1 MSVAQERVWFAQ
13 ELAPDSL
20 LYNVNGYV
28 EIRGALDEALFE
40 KALRQAVDEAEALH
54 VTFGETDGVPR
65 QYLRSDRDWPLPHAD
80 LTSDDDPGATAFAAM
95 QADLEQPIDLLNG
108 PLFKQMLFKVGP
120 DRFFWYMRTHHIVC
134 DAYAFNLLVQ
144 RVSTCYTA
152 LTEDGHG
159 IPATPFSPLSEF
171 LDEDMKYAEGE
182 RSGRDRD
189 YWLEKFGDDP
199 DILNLPDRATGLWA
213 ESKSHGSWLEADYFA
228 EIKRL
233 AREARSTWQVTLTAA
248 AAAYLRHFTHTD
260 DVVLGFPVT
269 GRLTPVTRETP
280 GMASNVLPLR
290 IAVRPDMSFG
300 DLQRHVGQEM
310 RGLLRHQ
317 RYRGEDLR
325 KDLGL
330 GGLSRRMFGPSINFL
345 PLEEGLRFGP
355 CVASVHGMP
364 SGPVDDLVIIF
375 EGGSGDDGIGVR
387 ITGNV
392 AAYDAEAITGHGQ
405 RFVAYL
411 RALTA
416 DPARPIGTLD
426 VMAPDERA
434 RVLTEW
440 NGTAHDLDAGTLPDW
455 FEAQVRRT
463 PDATALVHEGE
474 RLTYRELNERANRL
488 AHRLIAR
495 GAGPERLVGLVLP
508 RSVELVVAVL
518 AVLKSGAGYLP
529 VDPDAP
535 AARIDAVLAEAR
547 PVLVLDTV
555 EAVRDVSGHPASD
568 PTDADRAAPLRADH
582 PAYVIFTSGSTGKPK
597 GVVNTHRNVTRLL
610 SATEEQYGFGERD
623 VWTLFH
629 SYAFDFSVWELWGAL
644 LYGGRLVV
652 VPHTVSRS
660 PEAFLDLLADERVTV
675 LNQTPSA
682 FYQLIEADQRRPDS
696 RLALRYV
703 IFGGEALVPGRLGE
717 WYDRHPEDRPTLVN
731 MYGITETTVHVTQ
744 HALTRASAAADSGS
758 TVGPALPD
766 LRAYVLDAGL
776 RPVPP
781 GAVGELY
788 VAGPGLARGY
798 LGRPSLTADRF
809 VACPF
814 GPAGSRMYRTG
825 DLAHWTSDGL
835 LVHEGRADHQV
846 KIRGFRIELGEVE
859 AALSRHPRVAQVA
872 VVARED
878 RPGDKRLVAYVVP
891 RDGGF
896 DPSELRSYAGES
908 VPSYMVP
915 AAVVAVD
922 SLPLTPNGKLNQRAL
937 PAPRFDAASAGRAPR
952 TAHEEILCGLFA
964 EVLGVQQPGIDDN
977 FFDLGGHSLLAT
989 RLAVRVRAELGAE
1002 IQLSTLFESPTVAG
1016 LAAALA
1022 ADPAASAAVRP
1033 ALVPMPRPEAVPL
1046 SFAQQRLWF
1055 LHQVEGGGSTYNM
1068 PLALRLRGDLDREAL
1083 RAALG
1088 DVVARHESLR
1098 TVFPETDGAA
1108 RQTVLASPAVPLPV
1122 TETDEA
1128 RLSGLLDDAARTD
1141 FDLSREIPL
1150 RATLFRL
1157 GEREHVLALVL
1168 HHIAGDEWS
1177 MAPLARDLGTA
1188 YAARLDGGEP
1198 GWRPLPVQYADY
1210 SLWQRELL
1218 GDETDP
1224 DSLAHRQLAYW
1235 RTALAALPE
1244 ELDLPTDRP
1253 RPAVTGHEGAALPVA
1268 LGAELHRAL
1277 ADLAAGRGATLY
1289 MVLQAGLAALLSR
1302 LGAGDDIP
1310 VGSPVAGRTDE
1321 ALDDLVGFFVNTLV
1335 LRTDTSGNPGFGDL
1349 VDRVRAADLEAYAH
1363 QDLPFDRLV
1372 EVLNPT
1378 RSASRQPLVQIL
1390 LALQNTPEAG
1400 MELPGIDLDRYAVH
1414 PGGSKFD
1421 LSLSLTETRDASGAP
1436 AGLEGFI
1443 EYSTDLFDRGSV
1455 ELLVGRLVR
1464 LLSAAVASPERGI
1477 GDIELLTDAER
1488 TRLAG
1493 EFNDT
1498 RRDVPR
1504 LTVPAL
1510 FEARAAESPDAPA
1523 VVFDGTGPSDGSGPF
1538 GGTSLSYGELNRR
1551 ANRLARMLIARG
1563 IGPEDTVALML
1574 PRSAELVVAVL
1585 AVLKSGAAY
1594 LPVDP
1599 AYPADRIAYLLTD
1612 GAPRLTLT
1620 TAALS
1625 GGLPAGT
1632 AHWTAEEWT
1641 AAEEATAGLIG
1652 ADVLSG
1658 VYSDVLSEMN
1668 VTDAER
1674 HGPLTLSHAAYI
1686 IYTSGSSGRPKGV
1699 VCTHRGVASLLDA
1712 RGNLLDLG
1720 PGDRVLQFASLSF
1733 DAAFWELSMA
1743 LLSGATLVLASPDR
1757 LRPGAP
1763 LVALA
1768 AEHEVTHLLL
1778 PPSVLDVLAPS
1789 DLPTVRTL
1797 LVGGEASSGELVARW
1812 SPGRRM
1818 INAYGPTEITVCATL
1833 SGPLSGDARPPIG
1846 RPVTNMRAY
1855 VLDARLRPVPV
1866 GVVGELYLAGEGVAR
1881 GYLGRPGLTGERFV
1895 ACPFGEPGERMYRS
1909 GDLVRWNASGEL
1921 EYLGRADDQVK
1932 VRGHRIELGEIES
1945 VLTARPTVAQAV
1957 VMTRADR
1964 PGQLVAYVV
1973 PADPGHEV
1981 DAAELRAQ
1989 VAAALPEYM
1998 VPAVIVAL
2006 DALPLTPNGK
2016 LDRRALPAPDF
2027 GAVVA
2032 GRAPR
2037 TPREEVLCGLFAE
2050 VLGVQQVGID
2060 DNFFDLGGH
2069 SLLATR
2075 LVSRVRS
2082 VLGIELSLGALFE
2095 TPTVAG
2101 LATAAAQADAARP
2114 ALTRQSRP
2122 DAVPLSFSQ
2131 QRLWFL
2137 NRLESAGALY
2147 NMPLALRLTGTLDH
2161 DALQA
2166 ALGDVVARH
2175 ESLRTVFPD
2184 VDGEAHQS
2192 VLGSVP
2198 VPLPVTET
2206 DERELPGL
2214 LSAAAGAG
2222 FDLSSHIPVRASLFR
2237 LSATEHVLSLVLH
2250 HIAGDGW
2257 SMGPLAADLGTAY
2270 AARLEGGEPGW
2281 QPLPVQYADY
2291 ALWQRQLLGDEDES
2305 GSLAHAQLDYWR
2317 DRLAGLPDELNL
2329 PTDRPRPTESSHR
2342 GGRVAVE
2349 WDAELHQRLVA
2360 FARESSS
2367 SVFMV
2372 VQAALAT
2379 LLNRLGAGDDI
2390 PIGSPIAG
2398 RTDEALDHL
2407 IGFFTN
2413 TLVLRTD
2420 VSGQPTFRE
2429 LVSRVRSTDLDAYAH
2444 QDIPFERLVELV
2456 NPTRSRS
2463 RHPLFQVLLAFQNT
2477 PEASLELPGLAVGI
2491 EGVDVGVAK
2500 FDLSINVQERHGEQG
2515 PAGIGG
2521 TLEYNG
2527 DLFDHET
2534 AAALTARLDH
2544 VLRALLTDPDRPVS
2558 RVELLDA
2565 DERHRILTDWND
2577 TAAPVAHDTLPALFE
2592 AQAARTPDAAA
2603 VIHDGTTLSYAGLNA
2618 LANGVARQLTERGV
2632 GPEDLVAVAMR
2643 PSPRLLAG
2651 LLGVLKAG
2659 AAYLPVDCD
2668 YPADRIAHML
2678 RDSAPALLLTTEET
2692 VAGRAEFAADAE
2704 LGVESSGLPRLFCDL
2719 VPPVAENPDD
2729 ERRTRPLRPH
2739 HPAYVIYTSGSTG
2752 VPKGVVVEQR
2762 NLVDYLEWAGRS
2774 YPSAGGSAL
2783 LHSSVSFDMTVT
2795 ALLTPLTVGGSVCV
2809 GSLDEAGLPATAPTL
2824 LKGTPSHLP
2833 LLEALPGHASP
2844 TGDLLLAGEALTAEA
2859 LDSWR
2864 SAHPEVTVRNV
2875 YGPTETTVSC
2885 TEHRI
2890 APGTDPASGLTSGL
2904 ASGPL
2909 PIGRPLANTRL
2920 YVLGS
2925 GLLPVP
2931 AGVPGELYVA
2941 GHGVARGYLGRP
2953 GLTGERFVACPF
2965 GEPGERMYRTGDLVR
2980 WNTDGELEYLGRA
2993 DDQVKVRGFRIEP
3006 GEIAA
3011 VLDRHATVSHAAV
3024 VVREDRPGDKRLV
3037 AYVVPAHPGQDID
3050 PAELRAHVAATLPEY
3065 MVPAAVV
3072 TMDALPLT
3080 PNGKLDRRA
3089 LPAPDFGAV
3098 VAGRAPRTPREE
3110 VLCGL
3115 FAEVLGI
3122 QHVGIDDNF
3131 FDLGGHSLLATRLV
3145 SRVRSVLGIELSLGA
3160 LFETPTVAGLAT
3172 AATQADAARPAL
3184 TRQPRPEAVP
3194 LSFAQ
3199 RRLWFLN
3206 RLESAGALYNMP
3218 LALRL
3223 TGRLDREALQAALG
3237 DVVAR
3242 HESLRTV
3249 FPDTDGEAH
3258 QTVLGVEAAYVPI
3271 QQVTVSDEA
3280 ELRSALRQ
3288 EMTAGFDL
3296 SRELPVRAALFAA
3309 GEDEH
3314 VLSLVLHHIAGDG
3327 WSMGPLAA
3335 DLGTAYAARAEGEGP
3350 AWQPLPVQY
3359 ADYALWQR
3367 QLLGDED
3374 ESGSLAHAQL
3384 DYWRTN
3390 LAALPEE
3397 LDLPTD
3403 RPRPAVASHDGGMI
3417 PLDWDA
3423 ELHQRVVE
3431 FARESSSSVFMV
3443 VQAALAALLNRL
3455 GAGDDIPIG
3464 SPIAGR
3470 TDEALDD
3477 LIGFFTNTLVLRTD
3491 VSGQPTFRD
3500 LVSRVRT
3507 TDLDAYAHQD
3517 IPFERLVEL
3526 VNPTRSRSRHPLF
3539 QVMLAFQN
3547 TSETVVELPG
3557 LTIGAEP
3564 VDTGVAKFDLVFSLR
3579 ERAETGGLHGLLEFS
3594 GDLFDAITAA
3604 GLARRLETLLRAV
3617 VTEPD
3622 VPVSRVELLGADE
3635 RQQVLAGWNDTATPV
3650 EHGTL
3655 PALFEAQVART
3666 PDAAAVIHD
3675 GTTLSYA
3682 ELDARANRLA
3692 RLLVS
3697 RGVGPESVVA
3707 LAIPR
3712 SADLVVAVLAV
3723 VKAGAAYLN
3732 IDPDYPAERAAYMC
3746 ADAAPMGL
3754 LTVGDAGRRVP
3765 DSVPRWHLDGPEA
3778 AARLA
3783 AFPAVALADAERKF
3797 TLRTDHPAY
3806 IVYTSGSTGT
3816 PKGVLVTHHGLAS
3829 LALSHQESLGVDGAS
3844 RVLQFASLSFDASA
3858 CELAMTLLGGAAL
3871 VVPRPEQVIGD
3882 AVVRLMA
3889 EERVT
3894 HAMLPPAFVATLDP
3908 ERVPT
3913 LRGLITGGEA
3923 CPPEVTA
3930 RWSAG
3935 RRMLNAYG
3943 PTESTVCA
3951 TLSAPLT
3958 GAVSAPI
3965 GRPIAN
3971 TRVYVLGSGLRPVP
3985 AGVVGEL
3992 YLAGDGLARGY
4003 LGRPGLTGERFVACP
4018 FGEPGE
4024 RMYRTGDLVRWNTDG
4039 ELEYLGRA
4047 DDQVKVRGFRIEPGE
4062 IAAVLDRHATVSH
4075 AAVVVREDRPGDKR
4089 LVAYV
4094 VPTDPGQDIDPAELR
4109 AHVAATLPEYM
4120 VPAAVV
4126 TMDAIPLSPTGKVH
4140 REALPAP
4147 DYDAV
4152 ISGRAPRTPREE
4164 VLCGLFA
4171 EVLGLTRVGID
4182 DNFFELGGHSLLATR
4197 LVSRVRSV
4205 LGIELPLATLFE
4217 APTVV
4222 GLAAVST
4229 GAEAA
4234 RPALEP
4240 QERPEPLP
4248 LSFAQHRL
4256 WMLSRLHDADALYNM
4271 PVVLRLTGTVDR
4283 EALQAALGDVVA
4295 RHESLRTVFTE
4306 SDGHAEQRIL
4316 APAEAD
4322 FTLSVTRTDER
4333 ELPGLLHA
4341 AAGAG
4346 FDLSSEIPVR
4356 ASLFTLDEAD
4366 HVLLISLHHIAG
4378 DGWSMGP
4385 LAADLGTAYAAR
4397 LEGGEPG
4404 WQPLPVQYADYA
4416 LWQRQLLGDEDESGS
4431 LAHAQLDYWRN
4442 NLAALPEELELPT
4455 DRPRPT
4461 ESSHRG
4467 GRVAVEWDAEL
4478 HQRLVEFARESS
4490 SSVFMVVQA
4499 ALAALLNRLGA
4510 GDDIPIGSPIA
4521 GRTDEALDHLIGF
4534 FTNTLVL
4541 RTDVSGQP
4549 TFRDLVSRV
4558 RTTDLDAYAHQDIPF
4573 ERLVELVNPT
4583 RSRSRH
4589 PLFQV
4594 LLAFQNTPETALELP
4609 GLTIGAEPVD
4619 IGVAKFD
4626 LSLSLREG
4634 TDGQS
4639 AAGVRGMLEYSTDLF
4654 DHESAGLI
4662 AGRLE
4667 RLLRAVVADPD
4678 VPVGLVDIL
4687 GPEERH
4693 RTVVEWNDTQV
4704 AVPGLGSTAHETFA
4718 EQARLRPDAV
4728 AITSGARQLTYAE
4741 LDRRAN
4747 GLAHHL
4753 VDLGVRPE
4761 DRVAVL
4767 MERSADLVVALL
4779 AVLKAGAAYAPLHE
4793 SYPDERMRD
4802 VLRGSGARVLVTD
4815 RAWRERG
4822 VPENAARVVLAEEG
4836 GVAEHAP
4843 RIPGRTDAL
4852 AYVMHTSGSTGEPKG
4867 IAISH
4872 RSLLELA
4879 LDPSWAE
4886 GGRHE
4891 HVLMHA
4897 PYAFDI
4903 SDYELWVPLLSGARV
4918 VLAPPG
4924 EPDVAELKRLIVEE
4938 GITGVHFTAG
4948 LFRVVADDLGDA
4960 LGGVREI
4967 LTGGDVVSVAAV
4979 ESVLRAAPHVAV
4991 RHLYGPTEI
5000 TLCATT
5006 HLVTAADALGDRLP
5020 IGRPMAN
5027 TRTYV
5032 LDASLAPVPVGAVGE
5047 LYIAGAGLARGYLD
5061 RAALTGERFVA
5072 DPYGPAGGR
5081 MYRTG
5086 DLARWLHDGT
5096 LEFAGRADDQVK
5108 VRGFRIEPGEVEA
5121 ALTRHPSVAQSAVV
5135 VREDR
5140 PGDKRLVA
5148 YVVAADQSVDPAELR
5163 AHVGD
5168 LLPDYMVPSAVVPL
5182 DELPLTPNGKL
5193 DRAALPAPVYRTG
5206 SAAAPRTERE
5216 VLVCRLVAEVL
5227 GLEQV
5232 GVQDNFFELGGDS
5245 IGSIQLASRARSA
5258 GLALA
5263 PKDVFRTRTLAEL
5276 ASVAGELTETDT
5288 AVAADDG
5295 VGDVPLTPVMHDLRA
5310 RGGGLDGLLQ
5320 SVLLQV
5326 PADLTETGLA
5336 ATLQAAV
5343 DRHDV
5348 LRLEVMDADWR
5359 LRVRP
5364 TGAVSAA
5371 EQLRRVDTT
5380 GMDEESARALMAKE
5394 ATAAGERLSP
5404 EDGVLFQAVWF
5415 DAGET
5420 ASGRLLL
5427 TLHHL
5432 AVDGVSWRVLLHDLS
5447 TAWAA
5452 VAAGAA
5458 PRLEGVGTSF
5468 RRWANLLTEESAKPS
5483 RTAEL
5488 AYWTGLYDRPERRI
5502 GSRELDPARDTT
5514 ATARALTV
5522 AVPASV
5528 TDAVL
5533 TRVPAAYNAGVNDVL
5548 LTALALALLADR
5560 DGTDGSDGADG
5571 SGGSGGS
5578 GGGAVLVE
5586 VEGHGRH
5593 EDLMDGLD
5601 LSRTLGWF
5609 TSVHPVR
5616 IEPGTVDWD
5625 DLWQAGSAVSDVLKR
5640 AKEQLRTVPSQGLGH
5655 GLLRYL
5661 NAETAPA
5668 MAALPA
5674 PQVGFNYLGR
5684 FDGSGQ
5690 AADWGLAPE
5699 ATRDDGAGIP
5709 PGTAMPLRNPLA
5721 VNAMTR
5727 PGPEGPELR
5736 ATWTWPEGLL
5746 TEAEVAAFADAWV
5759 RALTAMA
5766 RHVERADA
5774 GGATA
5779 SDFDLVS
5786 LDQDEIEAF
5795 EDEFAFDDFF
5805 DFDDSSD
5812 IDEDG
5817 DQG

>member
-1 MSVAQERVWFAQ
+1 MAQERVWFAQ
-13 ELAPDSL
+13 KLAPNSL

-28 EIRGALDEALFE
+28 EIRGALDEELFE
-40 KALRQAVDEAEALH
+40 KALRRAVDEAEVLH
-54 VTFGETDGVPR
+54 VTFSETDGVPR
-65 QYLRSDRDWPLPHAD
+65 QSLRSERDWPLPRVD
-80 LTSDDDPGATAFAAM
+80 LTTDDDPRATAFATM
-95 QADLEQPIDLLNG
+95 ESDLERPIDLLNG
-108 PLFKQMLFKVGP
+108 PLFKQILFKVGP
-120 DRFFWYMRTHHIVC
+120 DQFFWYMRTHHIVL

-144 RVSTCYTA
+144 RVSECYSA
-152 LTEDGHG
+152 LTEDGHE
-159 IPATPFSPLSEF
+159 IPATPFSPLDEF
-171 LDEDMKYAEGE
+171 LDEDTKYAESE
-182 RSGRDRD
+182 RSVRDRD
-189 YWLEKFGDDP
+189 YWLDKYGDDP

-213 ESKSHGSWLEADYFA
+213 ESKSHVSWLESDYFA

-248 AAAYLRHFTHTD
+248 AAAYLRHFTRTE

-280 GMASNVLPLR
+280 GMNSNVLPLR
-290 IAVRPDMSFG
+290 VAVRPDMSFG

-387 ITGNV
+387 ITGNN

-426 VMAPDERA
+426 VMAPDERG
-434 RVLTEW
+434 RVLDEW
-440 NGTAHDLDAGTLPDW
+440 NGTADGLDAGTLPAW
-455 FEAQVRRT
+455 FEAQVLRT
-463 PDATALVHEGE
+463 PDALALVHEGE

-488 AHRLIAR
+488 AHRLIDR

-508 RSVELVVAVL
+508 RSVELVVAVI

-529 VDPDAP
+529 IDPDAP
-535 AARIDAVLAEAR
+535 AARIDAVVSEAR

-555 EAVRDVSGHPASD
+555 ESVRDVAGCPASD
-568 PTDADRAAPLRADH
+568 PTDADRSAALRAEH

-597 GVVNTHRNVTRLL
+597 GVVISHRNVTRLL

-652 VPHTVSRS
+652 VEHAVSRS
-660 PEAFLDLLADERVTV
+660 PEAFLDLLAAERVTV

-682 FYQLIEADQRRPDS
+682 FYQLIEADQRRPDT

-703 IFGGEALVPGRLGE
+703 IFGGEALAPGRLGE
-717 WYDRHPEDRPTLVN
+717 WFAGHPDDRPTLVN

-744 HALTRASAAADSGS
+744 HALTRESAAADRGS
-758 TVGPALPD
+758 TVGRALPD
-766 LRAYVLDAGL
+766 LRAYVLDAAL

-788 VAGPGLARGY
+788 VAGAGLARGY
-798 LGRPSLTADRF
+798 LGRPGLTADRF

-814 GPAGSRMYRTG
+814 GPAGTRMYRTG

-846 KIRGFRIELGEVE
+846 KIRGFRIELGEIE
-859 AALSRHPRVAQVA
+859 AALAHHPRVAQVA

-891 RDGGF
+891 RDGGA

-964 EVLGVQQPGIDDN
+964 EVLGVERPGIDDN
-977 FFDLGGHSLLAT
+977 FFELGGHSLLAT

-1022 ADPAASAAVRP
+1022 ADPAAGTAVRP
-1033 ALVPMPRPEAVPL
+1033 ALVPMPRPDAVPL

-1055 LHQVEGGGSTYNM
+1055 LHQVEGVGSTYNM
-1068 PLALRLRGDLDREAL
+1068 PLALRLRGDLDHAAL
-1083 RAALG
+1083 RTAVG

-1108 RQTVLASPAVPLPV
+1108 RQTVLGSPAVPLPV
-1122 TETDEA
+1122 IETDEA

-1141 FDLSREIPL
+1141 FDLSSEIPL

-1188 YAARLDGGEP
+1188 YAARLEGGEP
-1198 GWRPLPVQYADY
+1198 GWQPLPVQYADY

-1218 GDETDP
+1218 DDETEP

-1235 RTALAALPE
+1235 RTTLAALPQ

-1268 LGAELHRAL
+1268 FDAELHRAL
-1277 ADLAAGRGATLY
+1277 AGLAAGRGATLY

-1335 LRTDTSGNPGFGDL
+1335 LRTDTSGNPGFGEL

-1372 EVLNPT
+1372 EVLNPA

-1400 MELPGIDLDRYAVH
+1400 LELPGLELDRYGVH

-1421 LSLSLTETRDASGAP
+1421 LSLSLTETRDAEGAP

-1443 EYSTDLFDRGSV
+1443 EYSTDLFDQGTV
-1455 ELLVGRLVR
+1455 ELMVARLGR
-1464 LLSAAVASPERGI
+1464 LLSAAAAEPERGI
-1477 GDIELLTDAER
+1477 GDIELLTAAEH
-1488 TRLAG
+1488 TQLASD
-1493 EFNDT
+1493 FNDT

-1510 FEARAAESPDAPA
+1510 FEARAAGSPDAPA
-1523 VVFDGTGPSDGSGPF
+1523 VVDDTGTGM
-1538 GGTSLSYGELNRR
+1538 SYGELNRR

-1574 PRSAELVVAVL
+1574 PRSAELVVAVI
-1585 AVLKSGAAY
+1585 AVLKAGAAY

-1620 TAALS
+1620 TTALS

-1632 AHWTAEEWT
+1632 AHWTAEEW
-1641 AAEEATAGLIG
+1641 AAADEATAGLIG
-1652 ADVLSG
+1652 EGVLPGTGVLSG
-1658 VYSDVLSEMN
+1658 GDVLSEVGDVLSEVN

-1674 HGPLTLSHAAYI
+1674 LSPLTLSHAAYI

-1699 VCTHRGVASLLDA
+1699 VCTHTGVASLLDA

-1818 INAYGPTEITVCATL
+1818 INAYGPTEITVCATM
-1833 SGPLSGDARPPIG
+1833 SAPLSGDAKPPIG

-1866 GVVGELYLAGEGVAR
+1866 GVVGELYLAGDGVAR

-1909 GDLVRWNASGEL
+1909 GDLVRWNTSGEL

-1957 VMTRADR
+1957 VVTRADR

-1973 PADPGHEV
+1973 PADPGQEV
-1981 DAAELRAQ
+1981 DVAELRGH
-1989 VAAALPEYM
+1989 VAATLPEYM
-1998 VPAVIVAL
+1998 IPAAVVTM

-2027 GAVVA
+2027 GAVAA

-2037 TPREEVLCGLFAE
+2037 SPREEVLCGLFAE
-2050 VLGVQQVGID
+2050 VLGVHQVSID

-2082 VLGIELSLGALFE
+2082 VLGVELSLGALFE

-2101 LATAAAQADAARP
+2101 LATASDEADTARP
-2114 ALTRQSRP
+2114 ALTRLPRP

-2161 DALQA
+2161 KALQA

-2184 VDGEAHQS
+2184 TDGEAHQT
-2192 VLGSVP
+2192 VLGSSP

-2206 DERELPGL
+2206 DEQALPGL
-2214 LSAAAGAG
+2214 VSAAAGAG
-2222 FDLSSHIPVRASLFR
+2222 FDLSRELPVRASLFK
-2237 LSATEHVLSLVLH
+2237 LDATEHVLSLVLH
-2250 HIAGDGW
+2250 HIASDGW
-2257 SMGPLAADLGTAY
+2257 SMGPLANDLGTAY
-2270 AARLEGGEPGW
+2270 ASRIEGAAPNW

-2291 ALWQRQLLGDEDES
+2291 ALWQRQLLGDETES
-2305 GSLAHAQLDYWR
+2305 GSLAHTQLDYWR
-2317 DRLAGLPDELNL
+2317 DTLAELPDELNL
-2329 PTDRPRPTESSHR
+2329 PTDRPRPAEASHR
-2342 GGRVAVE
+2342 GGRVTVD
-2349 WDAELHQRLVA
+2349 WDAELHQELA
-2360 FARESSS
+2360 EFARESSS

-2372 VQAALAT
+2372 VQAALAA

-2398 RTDEALDHL
+2398 RTDEALDDL

-2429 LVSRVRSTDLDAYAH
+2429 LVSRVRTTDLDAYAH
-2444 QDIPFERLVELV
+2444 QDIPFERLVELI
-2456 NPTRSRS
+2456 NPTRSRA

-2477 PEASLELPGLAVGI
+2477 PEASLELPGLSVGI
-2491 EGVDVGVAK
+2491 EPVDIGVAK
-2500 FDLSINVQERHGEQG
+2500 FDLSINVQERHGSQG

-2527 DLFDHET
+2527 DLFDHDT
-2534 AAALTARLDH
+2534 AAALTARLDQT
-2544 VLRALLTDPDRPVS
+2544 LRALLTDPDRPVS
-2558 RVELLDA
+2558 RVELLGD
-2565 DERHRILTDWND
+2565 DERRRILTDWND
-2577 TAAPVAHDTLPALFE
+2577 TATPVEHGTLPALFE
-2592 AQAARTPDAAA
+2592 TQAARTPDADA
-2603 VIHDGTTLSYAGLNA
+2603 VSHDGTTLSYAELNS

-2643 PSPRLLAG
+2643 PSPRLLAA

-2692 VAGRAEFAADAE
+2692 VAGRAEFDGE
-2704 LGVESSGLPRLFCDL
+2704 PSGLPRLFGDGL
-2719 VPPVAENPDD
+2719 PPVAENPDD
-2729 ERRTRPLRPH
+2729 ERRTSPLRPH

-2752 VPKGVVVEQR
+2752 TPKGVVVEQR

-2774 YPSAGGSAL
+2774 YPSAAGSTL

-2795 ALLTPLTVGGSVCV
+2795 ALLTPLTVGGTVCV

-2844 TGDLLLAGEALTAEA
+2844 TGDLLLAGEALSVEA
-2859 LDSWR
+2859 LESWR
-2864 SAHPEVTVRNV
+2864 SAHPAVTVRNV

-2890 APGTDPASGLTSGL
+2890 APGTGPE
-2904 ASGPL
+2904 SGPL

-2941 GHGVARGYLGRP
+2941 GRGVARGYLGRP

-2980 WNTDGELEYLGRA
+2980 WNTSGELEYLGRA

-3011 VLDRHATVSHAAV
+3011 VLDRHPTITHAAV

-3037 AYVVPAHPGQDID
+3037 AYVVPTNPGQKTDA
-3050 PAELRAHVAATLPEY
+3050 AELRAHVAATLPEY

-3089 LPAPDFGAV
+3089 LPAPDFATAT
-3098 VAGRAPRTPREE
+3098 AGRAPRSPREE

-3115 FAEVLGI
+3115 FAEVLGVH
-3122 QHVGIDDNF
+3122 QVSIDDNF

-3145 SRVRSVLGIELSLGA
+3145 SRVRSVLGVELSLGA

-3172 AATQADAARPAL
+3172 ASDEADAARPAL
-3184 TRQPRPEAVP
+3184 TRRRRPEAVP

-3223 TGRLDREALQAALG
+3223 TGTLDHKALQAALG
-3237 DVVAR
+3237 DVIAR

-3249 FPDTDGEAH
+3249 FPDTDTGTGTDGEAH
-3258 QTVLGVEAAYVPI
+3258 QTVLGIEAAYVRI

-3280 ELRSALRQ
+3280 QLRTALRQ
-3288 EMTAGFDL
+3288 EMTTGFDL
-3296 SRELPVRAALFAA
+3296 SCELPVRAALFTLGA
-3309 GEDEH
+3309 DEH
-3314 VLSLVLHHIAGDG
+3314 ILSLVLHHIAGDG
-3327 WSMGPLAA
+3327 WSMGPLAN
-3335 DLGTAYAARAEGEGP
+3335 DLSTAYASRIEGAAP
-3350 AWQPLPVQY
+3350 NWQPLPVQY

-3367 QLLGDED
+3367 QLLGDET
-3374 ESGSLAHAQL
+3374 ESGSLAHTQL
-3384 DYWRTN
+3384 EYWRKN

-3397 LDLPTD
+3397 LELPTD
-3403 RPRPAVASHDGGMI
+3403 RPRPAVASHDGGLI

-3423 ELHQRVVE
+3423 ELHQKLVE
-3431 FARESSSSVFMV
+3431 FARETSSSVFMV

-3526 VNPTRSRSRHPLF
+3526 INPARSRARHPLF
-3539 QVMLAFQN
+3539 QVLLAFQN
-3547 TSETVVELPG
+3547 TPETALELPG

-3579 ERAETGGLHGLLEFS
+3579 ERAETGGMHGLLEFS
-3594 GDLFDAITAA
+3594 GDLFEADTAA
-3604 GLARRLETLLRAV
+3604 GLARRLEGLLRAV
-3617 VTEPD
+3617 VADPD

-3635 RQQVLAGWNDTATPV
+3635 RQQVLAEWNDTATPV

-3655 PALFEAQVART
+3655 PALFEAQAART
-3666 PDAAAVIHD
+3666 PDADAVSHD

-3697 RGVGPESVVA
+3697 RGVRPESVVA
-3707 LAIPR
+3707 LAVPR
-3712 SADLVVAVLAV
+3712 SAELVVAVLAV

-3754 LTVGDAGRRVP
+3754 LTVGDAGKRVP
-3765 DSVPRWHLDGPEA
+3765 DSVPRWHLDGPDA
-3778 AARLA
+3778 AAELA
-3783 AFPAVALADAERKF
+3783 AFPAAALTDADRHF
-3797 TLRTDHPAY
+3797 PLRTDHPAY

-3816 PKGVLVTHHGLAS
+3816 PKGVLVTHQGLAG

-3858 CELAMTLLGGAAL
+3858 CELAMTLLAGAAL

-3908 ERVPT
+3908 ERVPA

-4024 RMYRTGDLVRWNTDG
+4024 RMYRTGDLVRWNTSG

-4062 IAAVLDRHATVSH
+4062 IAAVLDRHPTITH

-4094 VPTDPGQDIDPAELR
+4094 VPTNPGQETDAAELR

-4182 DNFFELGGHSLLATR
+4182 DNFFDLGGHSLLATR

-4205 LGIELPLATLFE
+4205 LGIELPLAALFE

-4234 RPALEP
+4234 RPALER

-4271 PVVLRLTGTVDR
+4271 PVVLRLTGAVDR

-4316 APAEAD
+4316 APAEAA
-4322 FTLSVTRTDER
+4322 FSLSFTRTDEQA
-4333 ELPGLLHA
+4333 LPGLLSA

-4346 FDLSSEIPVR
+4346 FDLSSHIPLR
-4356 ASLFTLDEAD
+4356 ARLFTLDETD
-4366 HVLLISLHHIAG
+4366 HVLLLSLHHIAG

-4385 LAADLGTAYAAR
+4385 LANDLGTAYAAR
-4397 LEGGEPG
+4397 LKGEAPA
-4404 WQPLPVQYADYA
+4404 WRPLPVQYADYA
-4416 LWQRQLLGDEDESGS
+4416 LWQRQLLGDETESGS
-4431 LAHAQLDYWRN
+4431 LAHTQLDYWRDT
-4442 NLAALPEELELPT
+4442 LAELPDELNLPT
-4455 DRPRPT
+4455 DRPRPA
-4461 ESSHRG
+4461 EASHRG
-4467 GRVAVEWDAEL
+4467 GRVTVDWDAEL
-4478 HQRLVEFARESS
+4478 HQKLAEFARETS

-4521 GRTDEALDHLIGF
+4521 GRTDEALDDLIGF

-4573 ERLVELVNPT
+4573 ERLVELINPS
-4583 RSRSRH
+4583 RSRARH

-4639 AAGVRGMLEYSTDLF
+4639 AAGIRGMLEYSTDLF
-4654 DHESAGLI
+4654 DHESASLI
-4662 AGRLE
+4662 ALRLR
-4667 RLLRAVVADPD
+4667 RLLHAVVTDPD
-4678 VPVGLVDIL
+4678 VPVGQVDIL
-4687 GPEERH
+4687 GPDERH
-4693 RTVVEWNDTQV
+4693 RTLVEWNDTRV
-4704 AVPGLGSTAHETFA
+4704 AVAGLDSTAHERFA

-4728 AITSGARQLTYAE
+4728 AVTSGDLHLTYAE

-4753 VDLGVRPE
+4753 VGLGVRPE

-4802 VLRGSGARVLVTD
+4802 VLRGSGAHVLVTD

-4822 VPENAARVVLAEEG
+4822 VPENAARVVIAEEG
-4836 GVAEHAP
+4836 GSAEHAP
-4843 RIPGRTDAL
+4843 VVPGRSDAL

-4872 RSLLELA
+4872 RALLELA
-4879 LDPSWAE
+4879 LDPAWAD

-4924 EPDVAELKRLIVEE
+4924 EPDIAELKRLIVEE

-4960 LGGVREI
+4960 LGGVKEI

-5006 HLVTAADALGDRLP
+5006 HLVTTADGLGDRLP

-5032 LDASLAPVPVGAVGE
+5032 LDSSLAPVPVGAVGE

-5072 DPYGPAGGR
+5072 DPYGPAGSR

-5148 YVVAADQSVDPAELR
+5148 YAVAADPAHGLDPAELR
-5163 AHVGD
+5163 AYVGD

-5206 SAAAPRTERE
+5206 SATAPRTDRE
-5216 VLVCRLVAEVL
+5216 VLLCRLVAEVL

-5232 GVQDNFFELGGDS
+5232 GVEDNFFELGGDS

-5258 GLALA
+5258 GLALT
-5263 PKDVFRTRTLAEL
+5263 PKDVFRTRTLTEL
-5276 ASVAGELTETDT
+5276 AAATGELTEQG
-5288 AVAADDG
+5288 APSAADDG
-5295 VGDVPLTPVMHDLRA
+5295 VGDIPLTPVVRDLRA
-5310 RGGGLDGLLQ
+5310 RGGSLDGLLQ

-5326 PADLTETGLA
+5326 PADLTEPGLA

-5343 DRHDV
+5343 DQHDV
-5348 LRLEVMDADWR
+5348 LRLEVVDDDWH
-5359 LRVRP
+5359 LRARP
-5364 TGAVSAA
+5364 TGTVSAA
-5371 EQLRRVDTT
+5371 EHLRRVDTA
-5380 GMDEESARALMAKE
+5380 GLDEESARALMAKE
-5394 ATAAGERLSP
+5394 ATAASERLSP
-5404 EDGVLFQAVWF
+5404 QDGVLFQAVWF
-5415 DAGET
+5415 DAGPAT
-5420 ASGRLLL
+5420 SGRLLL

-5447 TAWAA
+5447 TAWSA
-5452 VAAGAA
+5452 VAAGTA

-5468 RRWANLLTEESAKPS
+5468 RRWANLLAEEASQPS

-5502 GSRELDPARDTT
+5502 GTRELDPARDTT
-5514 ATARALTV
+5514 ATAHSLAVAL
-5522 AVPASV
+5522 PAAV

-5533 TRVPAAYNAGVNDVL
+5533 SRVPAAYNAGVNDVL
-5548 LTALALALLADR
+5548 LTALALASLACR
-5560 DGTDGSDGADG
+5560 D
-5571 SGGSGGS
+5571 SGDESP
-5578 GGGAVLVE
+5578 VLVE

-5593 EDLMDGLD
+5593 EDLADGLD

-5616 IEPGTVDWD
+5616 IEPGDVDWD
-5625 DLWQAGSAVSDVLKR
+5625 DLWQAGPAVSDVLKR
-5640 AKEQLRTVPSQGLGH
+5640 AKEQLRTVPGQGLGH

-5661 NAETAPA
+5661 NAETAPVL
-5668 MAALPA
+5668 AALPV
-5674 PQVGFNYLGR
+5674 PQIGFNYLGR

-5690 AADWGLAPE
+5690 PADWGLAPE
-5699 ATRDDGAGIP
+5699 AATADGAGIP

-5736 ATWTWPEGLL
+5736 AVWTWPDGLL
-5746 TEAEVAAFADAWV
+5746 TEAEVSAIADAWV
-5759 RALTAMA
+5759 RALTVMA

-5786 LDQDEIEAF
+5786 LDQSEIEAF
-5795 EDEFAFDDFF
+5795 EDEFAFDDFTEF
-5805 DFDDSSD
+5805 DENDQFDRFDKFD
-5812 IDEDG
+5812 QVDKDG

>member
-1 MSVAQERVWFAQ
+1 MAQERVWFAQ
-13 ELAPDSL
+13 ELAPESL

-54 VTFGETDGVPR
+54 VTFGEADGVPR
-65 QYLRSDRDWPLPHAD
+65 QSLWSGRDWPLPRID
-80 LTSDDDPGATAFAAM
+80 LTADDDPRATAFAAM
-95 QADLEQPIDLLNG
+95 QSDLERPIDLLNG

-144 RVSTCYTA
+144 RVSACYSA
-152 LTEDGHG
+152 LTDDGQEM
-159 IPATPFSPLSEF
+159 PATPFSPLADF

-182 RSGRDRD
+182 RSARDRE
-189 YWLEKFGDDP
+189 YWLEKYGDDP

-213 ESKSHGSWLEADYFA
+213 ESKSHGSWLESDYFA

-248 AAAYLRHFTHTD
+248 AAAYLRHFTRTE

-290 IAVRPDMSFG
+290 IAVRPGMSFA

-345 PLEEGLRFGP
+345 PLEEGLPFGP
-355 CVASVHGMP
+355 CLASVHGMP

-387 ITGNV
+387 VTGNV
-392 AAYDAEAITGHGQ
+392 AAYDADAITAHGQ

-426 VMAPDERA
+426 VMAPNERG
-434 RVLTEW
+434 RVLEEW
-440 NGTAHDLDAGTLPDW
+440 NGTARDLAAGTLPAW
-455 FEAQVRRT
+455 FEAQALRT
-463 PDATALVHEGE
+463 PDATALVHAGE
-474 RLTYRELNERANRL
+474 RLTYRELNARANRL
-488 AHRLIAR
+488 AHRLVSR
-495 GAGPERLVGLVLP
+495 GAGPERLVGLLLP
-508 RSVELVVAVL
+508 RSVELVVAVI

-529 VDPDAP
+529 IDPDAP
-535 AARIDAVLAEAR
+535 AARIEAIVSEAR
-547 PVLVLDTV
+547 PVVMIDGV
-555 EAVRDVSGHPASD
+555 ESVRDVDGYPASD
-568 PTDADRAAPLRADH
+568 LTDADRTAALRADH

-597 GVVNTHRNVTRLL
+597 GVVISHRNVTRLL

-652 VPHTVSRS
+652 VPHAVSRS
-660 PEAFLDLLADERVTV
+660 PEAFLELLADERVTV

-682 FYQLIEADQRRPDS
+682 FYQLIEADQRRPDT

-703 IFGGEALVPGRLGE
+703 VFGGEALAPGRLGE
-717 WYDRHPEDRPTLVN
+717 WFDRHPDDRPTLVN

-744 HALTRASAAADSGS
+744 HALTRESAAADSGS

-766 LRAYVLDAGL
+766 LRAYVLDAAL

-788 VAGPGLARGY
+788 VAGAGLARGY
-798 LGRPSLTADRF
+798 LGRPGLTADRF

-814 GPAGSRMYRTG
+814 GPAGARMYRTG
-825 DLAHWTSDGL
+825 DLAHWTSGGL

-846 KIRGFRIELGEVE
+846 KIRGFRIELGEIE
-859 AALSRHPRVAQVA
+859 AALSHHPRVAQVA

-891 RDGGF
+891 RDGGV

-915 AAVVAVD
+915 SAVVTVD
-922 SLPLTPNGKLNQRAL
+922 FLPLTPNGKLNQRAL
-937 PAPRFDAASAGRAPR
+937 PAPRFDGASFGRAPR
-952 TAHEEILCGLFA
+952 TAHEEILRDLFA
-964 EVLGVQQPGIDDN
+964 EVLGVEQLGIDDN
-977 FFDLGGHSLLAT
+977 FFELGGHSLLAT

-1022 ADPAASAAVRP
+1022 AGPAAGAAVRP
-1033 ALVPMPRPEAVPL
+1033 ALVAMARPDAVPL
-1046 SFAQQRLWF
+1046 SFAQRRLWF
-1055 LHQVEGGGSTYNM
+1055 LHQVEGVGSTYNM
-1068 PLALRLRGDLDREAL
+1068 PLALRLRGGLDREAL

-1108 RQTVLASPAVPLPV
+1108 RQTVLASPTVPLPV
-1122 TETDEA
+1122 TETDEV
-1128 RLSGLLDDAARTD
+1128 RLPGLLSDAARTD

-1150 RATLFRL
+1150 RATLFSL
-1157 GEREHVLALVL
+1157 GERDHVLALVL

-1188 YAARLDGGEP
+1188 YAARLEGGEP
-1198 GWRPLPVQYADY
+1198 GWQPLPVQYADY
-1210 SLWQRELL
+1210 SLWQRRLL
-1218 GDETDP
+1218 GDESEP
-1224 DSLAHRQLAYW
+1224 ESLAHQQLAYW
-1235 RTALAALPE
+1235 RETLAALPQ

-1253 RPAVTGHEGAALPVA
+1253 RPAVSGHEGAALPVA
-1268 LGAELHRAL
+1268 FDAELHRAL
-1277 ADLAAGRGATLY
+1277 AALAAGRGATLY
-1289 MVLQAGLAALLSR
+1289 MVLQAGLATLLSR
-1302 LGAGDDIP
+1302 LGAGEDIP
-1310 VGSPVAGRTDE
+1310 IGSPVAGRTDE

-1335 LRTDTSGNPGFGDL
+1335 LRTDTSGNPGFGEL
-1349 VDRVRAADLEAYAH
+1349 VDRVRSTDLAAYAH

-1372 EVLNPT
+1372 EVLNPA
-1378 RSASRQPLVQIL
+1378 RSAGRQPLVQIL

-1400 MELPGIDLDRYAVH
+1400 LELPGLDLDRYAVH

-1421 LSLSLTETRDASGAP
+1421 LSLSLTETRDAEGAP

-1443 EYSTDLFDRGSV
+1443 EYSTDLFDQGTV
-1455 ELLVGRLVR
+1455 ELMVARLGR
-1464 LLSAAVASPERGI
+1464 LLSAAAATPERGI
-1477 GDIELLTDAER
+1477 GDIELLT
-1488 TRLAG
+1488 AG
-1493 EFNDT
+1493 EHAQLAADFNDT

-1510 FEARAAESPDAPA
+1510 FEARAAGSPDAPA
-1523 VVFDGTGPSDGSGPF
+1523 VVFDGTGPFDGTSPSD
-1538 GGTSLSYGELNRR
+1538 GTSLSYGELNRR
-1551 ANRLARMLIARG
+1551 ANRLARALIARG

-1585 AVLKSGAAY
+1585 AVLKAGAAY

-1620 TAALS
+1620 TDALA

-1632 AHWTAEEWT
+1632 AYWTAEEFCGGG
-1641 AAEEATAGLIG
+1641 AGHG
-1652 ADVLSG
+1652 ADPG
-1658 VYSDVLSEMN
+1658 VGAGPGFCDAN

-1674 HGPLTLSHAAYI
+1674 LGPLTLSHAAYI

-1699 VCTHRGVASLLDA
+1699 VCTHTGVASLLDA

-1797 LVGGEASSGELVARW
+1797 LVGGEASSGELVGRW

-1818 INAYGPTEITVCATL
+1818 INAYGPTEITVCATM
-1833 SGPLSGDARPPIG
+1833 SGPLSGDAKPPIG

-1866 GVVGELYLAGEGVAR
+1866 GVVGELYLAGDGVAR

-1895 ACPFGEPGERMYRS
+1895 PCPFGEPGERMYRS
-1909 GDLVRWNASGEL
+1909 GDLVRWNAAGEM

-1945 VLTARPTVAQAV
+1945 VLTAHPTVAQAV
-1957 VMTRADR
+1957 VDTRADR

-1973 PADPGHEV
+1973 PADPGQEA
-1981 DAAELRAQ
+1981 DAAELRAH
-1989 VAAALPEYM
+1989 VAASLPEYM
-1998 VPAVIVAL
+1998 VPAAVVTM
-2006 DALPLTPNGK
+2006 DVLPLTPNGK

-2027 GAVVA
+2027 TAVVA

-2050 VLGVQQVGID
+2050 VLGAQQVGID
-2060 DNFFDLGGH
+2060 DNFFNLGGH

-2082 VLGIELSLGALFE
+2082 VLGIELPLSALFE

-2101 LATAAAQADAARP
+2101 LAAATASAETDTARP

-2131 QRLWFL
+2131 RRLWFL

-2147 NMPLALRLTGTLDH
+2147 NMPLALRLNGTLDRE
-2161 DALQA
+2161 ALQA
-2166 ALGDVVARH
+2166 ALGDVIARH

-2184 VDGEAHQS
+2184 TDGEAHQS
-2192 VLGSVP
+2192 VLAASS
-2198 VPLPVTET
+2198 VPLPITET

-2214 LSAAAGAG
+2214 LSAAVGAG
-2222 FDLSSHIPVRASLFR
+2222 FDLSTQIPVRAGLFK
-2237 LSATEHVLSLVLH
+2237 LGATEHVLSLVLH

-2257 SMGPLAADLGTAY
+2257 SMGPLANDLGTAY
-2270 AARLEGGEPGW
+2270 AARVEGAAPNW

-2291 ALWQRQLLGDEDES
+2291 ALWQRQLLGDETES
-2305 GSLAHAQLDYWR
+2305 DSIAHAQLDYWR
-2317 DRLAGLPDELNL
+2317 ETLAGLPDELNL
-2329 PTDRPRPTESSHR
+2329 PSDRPRPAEGSHR

-2349 WDAELHQRLVA
+2349 WDAELHQRLVE

-2398 RTDEALDHL
+2398 RTDEALDDL

-2429 LVSRVRSTDLDAYAH
+2429 LLTRVRTTDLDAYAH

-2456 NPTRSRS
+2456 NPSRSRA

-2477 PEASLELPGLAVGI
+2477 PEASLELPGLTVGI
-2491 EGVDVGVAK
+2491 EPVGIGVAK
-2500 FDLSINVQERHGEQG
+2500 FDLSINVQERHGNQG

-2527 DLFDHET
+2527 DLFDHDT
-2534 AAALTARLDH
+2534 AAGLTARLTH
-2544 VLRALLTDPDRPVS
+2544 TLRALLADPDLPVS
-2558 RVELLDA
+2558 RVELLGA
-2565 DERHRILTDWND
+2565 DERRRILTDWND
-2577 TAAPVAHDTLPALFE
+2577 TAVPVLHDTLPALFE
-2592 AQAARTPDAAA
+2592 TQAARTPDTDA
-2603 VIHDGTTLSYAGLNA
+2603 VIHDGTTLSYAELNT

-2643 PSPRLLAG
+2643 PSPRLLAA

-2692 VAGRAEFAADAE
+2692 VAGRAEFD
-2704 LGVESSGLPRLFCDL
+2704 GISPGDGDSVGGPSGLPRLFGDR

-2729 ERRTRPLRPH
+2729 ERRTRPLLPH

-2809 GSLDEAGLPATAPTL
+2809 GSLDEAGLPAAAPTL

-2844 TGDLLLAGEALTAEA
+2844 SGDLLLAGEALSVEA
-2859 LDSWR
+2859 LESWR
-2864 SAHPEVTVRNV
+2864 SAHPGVTVRNV

-2885 TEHRI
+2885 SEHRI
-2890 APGTDPASGLTSGL
+2890 APGTGPDSG
-2904 ASGPL
+2904 AL
-2909 PIGRPLANTRL
+2909 PIGRPLSNTHL

-2925 GLLPVP
+2925 GLMPVP

-2941 GHGVARGYLGRP
+2941 GRGVARGYLGRP
-2953 GLTGERFVACPF
+2953 GLTGERFVPCPF

-2980 WNTDGELEYLGRA
+2980 WNAAGELEYLGRA

-3011 VLDRHATVSHAAV
+3011 VLDRHPTIAHSAV

-3037 AYVVPAHPGQDID
+3037 AYVVPANPGQEADA
-3050 PAELRAHVAATLPEY
+3050 AELRAHVAASLPEY

-3072 TMDALPLT
+3072 TMDAIPLSPT
-3080 PNGKLDRRA
+3080 GKVHREA
-3089 LPAPDFGAV
+3089 LPAPDYDA
-3098 VAGRAPRTPREE
+3098 AISGRAPRTPREE

-3115 FAEVLGI
+3115 FAEVLGLTR
-3122 QHVGIDDNF
+3122 VGIDDNF

-3145 SRVRSVLGIELSLGA
+3145 SRVRSVLGIELPLA
-3160 LFETPTVAGLAT
+3160 TLFEAPTVVGLAAVST
-3172 AATQADAARPAL
+3172 GAEAARPAL
-3184 TRQPRPEAVP
+3184 ARQTRPEPLP

-3199 RRLWFLN
+3199 HRLWMLS
-3206 RLESAGALYNMP
+3206 RLHDADALYNMP
-3218 LALRL
+3218 VVLRL
-3223 TGRLDREALQAALG
+3223 TGTVDREALQSALG
-3237 DVVAR
+3237 DVIAR

-3249 FPDTDGEAH
+3249 FTETDGHAEQRILAPA
-3258 QTVLGVEAAYVPI
+3258 QAAFALS
-3271 QQVTVSDEA
+3271 VTRTDER
-3280 ELRSALRQ
+3280 ELPGLLSAAAG
-3288 EMTAGFDL
+3288 AGFDL
-3296 SRELPVRAALFAA
+3296 SSQIPVRAGLFTL
-3309 GEDEH
+3309 DETDH
-3314 VLSLVLHHIAGDG
+3314 VLLLSLHHIAGDG
-3327 WSMGPLAA
+3327 WSMGPLAN
-3335 DLGTAYAARAEGEGP
+3335 DLGTAYAARLKGETPG
-3350 AWQPLPVQY
+3350 WQPLPVQY

-3367 QLLGDED
+3367 QLLGDEA
-3374 ESGSLAHAQL
+3374 ESDSVAHAQL
-3384 DYWRTN
+3384 GYWRRQ
-3390 LAALPEE
+3390 LGALPEE
-3397 LDLPTD
+3397 LELPTD
-3403 RPRPAVASHDGGMI
+3403 RPRPAEASHRGGRVAVE
-3417 PLDWDA
+3417 WDA
-3423 ELHQRVVE
+3423 ELHQRLVA

-3491 VSGQPTFRD
+3491 VSGQPTFRE
-3500 LVSRVRT
+3500 LVSRVRS

-3526 VNPTRSRSRHPLF
+3526 VNPTRSRARHPLF
-3539 QVMLAFQN
+3539 Q
-3547 TSETVVELPG
+3547 
-3557 LTIGAEP
+3557 I
-3564 VDTGVAKFDLVFSLR
+3564 
-3579 ERAETGGLHGLLEFS
+3579 
-3594 GDLFDAITAA
+3594 
-3604 GLARRLETLLRAV
+3604 
-3617 VTEPD
+3617 
-3622 VPVSRVELLGADE
+3622 
-3635 RQQVLAGWNDTATPV
+3635 
-3650 EHGTL
+3650 
-3655 PALFEAQVART
+3655 
-3666 PDAAAVIHD
+3666 
-3675 GTTLSYA
+3675 
-3682 ELDARANRLA
+3682 
-3692 RLLVS
+3692 
-3697 RGVGPESVVA
+3697 
-3707 LAIPR
+3707 
-3712 SADLVVAVLAV
+3712 
-3723 VKAGAAYLN
+3723 
-3732 IDPDYPAERAAYMC
+3732 
-3746 ADAAPMGL
+3746 
-3754 LTVGDAGRRVP
+3754 
-3765 DSVPRWHLDGPEA
+3765 
-3778 AARLA
+3778 
-3783 AFPAVALADAERKF
+3783 
-3797 TLRTDHPAY
+3797 
-3806 IVYTSGSTGT
+3806 
-3816 PKGVLVTHHGLAS
+3816 
-3829 LALSHQESLGVDGAS
+3829 
-3844 RVLQFASLSFDASA
+3844 
-3858 CELAMTLLGGAAL
+3858 
-3871 VVPRPEQVIGD
+3871 
-3882 AVVRLMA
+3882 
-3889 EERVT
+3889 
-3894 HAMLPPAFVATLDP
+3894 
-3908 ERVPT
+3908 
-3913 LRGLITGGEA
+3913 
-3923 CPPEVTA
+3923 
-3930 RWSAG
+3930 
-3935 RRMLNAYG
+3935 
-3943 PTESTVCA
+3943 
-3951 TLSAPLT
+3951 
-3958 GAVSAPI
+3958 
-3965 GRPIAN
+3965 
-3971 TRVYVLGSGLRPVP
+3971 
-3985 AGVVGEL
+3985 
-3992 YLAGDGLARGY
+3992 
-4003 LGRPGLTGERFVACP
+4003 
-4018 FGEPGE
+4018 
-4024 RMYRTGDLVRWNTDG
+4024 
-4039 ELEYLGRA
+4039 
-4047 DDQVKVRGFRIEPGE
+4047 
-4062 IAAVLDRHATVSH
+4062 
-4075 AAVVVREDRPGDKR
+4075 
-4089 LVAYV
+4089 
-4094 VPTDPGQDIDPAELR
+4094 
-4109 AHVAATLPEYM
+4109 
-4120 VPAAVV
+4120 
-4126 TMDAIPLSPTGKVH
+4126 
-4140 REALPAP
+4140 
-4147 DYDAV
+4147 
-4152 ISGRAPRTPREE
+4152 
-4164 VLCGLFA
+4164 
-4171 EVLGLTRVGID
+4171 
-4182 DNFFELGGHSLLATR
+4182 
-4197 LVSRVRSV
+4197 
-4205 LGIELPLATLFE
+4205 
-4217 APTVV
+4217 
-4222 GLAAVST
+4222 
-4229 GAEAA
+4229 
-4234 RPALEP
+4234 
-4240 QERPEPLP
+4240 
-4248 LSFAQHRL
+4248 
-4256 WMLSRLHDADALYNM
+4256 
-4271 PVVLRLTGTVDR
+4271 
-4283 EALQAALGDVVA
+4283 
-4295 RHESLRTVFTE
+4295 
-4306 SDGHAEQRIL
+4306 
-4316 APAEAD
+4316 
-4322 FTLSVTRTDER
+4322 
-4333 ELPGLLHA
+4333 
-4341 AAGAG
+4341 
-4346 FDLSSEIPVR
+4346 
-4356 ASLFTLDEAD
+4356 
-4366 HVLLISLHHIAG
+4366 
-4378 DGWSMGP
+4378 
-4385 LAADLGTAYAAR
+4385 
-4397 LEGGEPG
+4397 
-4404 WQPLPVQYADYA
+4404 
-4416 LWQRQLLGDEDESGS
+4416 
-4431 LAHAQLDYWRN
+4431 
-4442 NLAALPEELELPT
+4442 
-4455 DRPRPT
+4455 
-4461 ESSHRG
+4461 
-4467 GRVAVEWDAEL
+4467 
-4478 HQRLVEFARESS
+4478 
-4490 SSVFMVVQA
+4490 
-4499 ALAALLNRLGA
+4499 
-4510 GDDIPIGSPIA
+4510 
-4521 GRTDEALDHLIGF
+4521 
-4534 FTNTLVL
+4534 
-4541 RTDVSGQP
+4541 
-4549 TFRDLVSRV
+4549 
-4558 RTTDLDAYAHQDIPF
+4558 
-4573 ERLVELVNPT
+4573 
-4583 RSRSRH
+4583 
-4589 PLFQV
+4589 
-4594 LLAFQNTPETALELP
+4594 LLAFQNNPETALELP

-4619 IGVAKFD
+4619 VGVAKFD
-4626 LSLSLREG
+4626 LSLSLRED

-4639 AAGVRGMLEYSTDLF
+4639 AAGIRGMLEYSTDLF
-4654 DHESAGLI
+4654 DPESAALI
-4662 AGRLE
+4662 ADRLK
-4667 RLLRAVVADPD
+4667 RLLRAVVTDPD
-4678 VPVGLVDIL
+4678 LPVGLLDVL
-4687 GPEERH
+4687 GPDERH
-4693 RTVVEWNDTQV
+4693 RTLVEWNDTGV

-4728 AITSGARQLTYAE
+4728 AVTSGSRHLTYGE

-4747 GLAHHL
+4747 GLAHRL
-4753 VDLGVRPE
+4753 VGLGVRPE

-4802 VLRGSGARVLVTD
+4802 VLSGSGARVLVTD
-4815 RAWRERG
+4815 LAWRERG
-4822 VPENAARVVLAEEG
+4822 VPENAATVVLADEG
-4836 GVAEHAP
+4836 GVAENAP
-4843 RIPGRTDAL
+4843 LVPGLSDAL

-4924 EPDVAELKRLIVEE
+4924 EPDIAELKRLIVEE

-5032 LDASLAPVPVGAVGE
+5032 LDAALAPAPVGAVGE

-5072 DPYGPAGGR
+5072 DPYGPAGSR

-5148 YVVAADQSVDPAELR
+5148 YVVAAADAGRGNIPDFDASQLR
-5163 AHVGD
+5163 AHVGG
-5168 LLPDYMVPSAVVPL
+5168 LLPDYMVPSAVVTL

-5216 VLVCRLVAEVL
+5216 VLLCRLVAEVL

-5245 IGSIQLASRARSA
+5245 IGSIQLASRARAA

-5276 ASVAGELTETDT
+5276 ASVAGELTASDVTL
-5288 AVAADDG
+5288 AADDG

-5310 RGGGLDGLLQ
+5310 RGGSLDGLLQ
-5320 SVLLQV
+5320 AVLLQV

-5343 DRHDV
+5343 DQHDV
-5348 LRLEVMDADWR
+5348 LRLEVTDDEVVGDDWR
-5359 LRVRP
+5359 LRVRA
-5364 TGAVSAA
+5364 TGTVSAA
-5371 EQLRRVDTT
+5371 EQLRRVDTA
-5380 GMDEESARALMAKE
+5380 GMDTESARALMAKE

-5404 EDGVLFQAVWF
+5404 RDGVLFQAVWF
-5415 DAGET
+5415 DAGT
-5420 ASGRLLL
+5420 NTPGRLLL
-5427 TLHHL
+5427 TIHHL

-5447 TAWAA
+5447 TAWSA
-5452 VAAGAA
+5452 VAAGSA
-5458 PRLEGVGTSF
+5458 PRLERVGTSF
-5468 RRWANLLTEESAKPS
+5468 RRWSELLTEEAARPS

-5488 AYWTGLYDRPERRI
+5488 AYWTALHERPERPI
-5502 GSRELDPARDTT
+5502 GVRELDPARDTT
-5514 ATARALTV
+5514 ATARSLTV
-5522 AVPASV
+5522 ALPAAV

-5533 TRVPAAYNAGVNDVL
+5533 SRVPAAYNAGVNDVL
-5548 LTALALALLADR
+5548 LTALALASLAGR
-5560 DGTDGSDGADG
+5560 DEPDDGP
-5571 SGGSGGS
+5571 
-5578 GGGAVLVE
+5578 VLVE

-5593 EDLMDGLD
+5593 EDLVEGLD

-5616 IEPGTVDWD
+5616 IEPGGVDWD
-5625 DLWQAGSAVSDVLKR
+5625 DLWQAGPTVSEVLKR
-5640 AKEQLRTVPSQGLGH
+5640 TKEQLRTVPGQGLGH

-5668 MAALPA
+5668 LAALPV
-5674 PQVGFNYLGR
+5674 PQIGFNYLGR

-5690 AADWGLAPE
+5690 PADWGLAPE

-5727 PGPEGPELR
+5727 PGPDGPELR
-5736 ATWTWPEGLL
+5736 AVWTWPDGLL
-5746 TEAEVAAFADAWV
+5746 SEARVSAIADTWV
-5759 RALTAMA
+5759 RALTVMA
-5766 RHVERADA
+5766 RHVERTDA

-5786 LDQDEIEAF
+5786 LDQGEIEAF
-5795 EDEFAFDDFF
+5795 EDEFALDDFGDFGDLDEYDQF
-5805 DFDDSSD
+5805 DE
-5812 IDEDG
+5812 DEDKDG